1 MGNMGKVRRRNE
13 SRSGESSGIWTH
25 LNSALAYP
33 TILGASHPRL
43 KNRAKVAV
51 LVIKSPRYFPLACFA
66 VPLCALGF
74 LIWMNAVRIRHVED
88 VTMQGGWSEKQA
100 ATIAAAASSASEFGG
115 GNGLIIPGHLTES
128 YHWIAQTQRMFK
140 QGEWRVRHIDYENAP
155 FGRAVNSS
163 SPYRWWLGA
172 VAWSDHLI
180 SGRSPVQSVERA
192 ALAADPILHLLLL
205 LGTSL
210 LVAWRFGALPAAL
223 VSIGLVTLF
232 PLAAGYLPGAPDDRG
247 LAQIFAIGS
256 VLLLVAG
263 VRATPKPDD
272 SAKSTQRWFI
282 FAGVSGGLGLW
293 TSVYVQVPI
302 LLGVAAGALL
312 AAWVMRNHRRGEAA
326 ANAGLPWRSWAAAG
340 AVTTL
345 GAYLIEFA
353 PSHLGDWQL
362 SSIHPLYGLA
372 WLGGGEI
379 LSLATEWIQNKK
391 SPKTFRNFAMLTLAL
406 AAIIAVPVAIWKI
419 HGSDFLT
426 LDSSSFRLTQLP
438 EGAIAQNLATWILR
452 DGPTVAMLATFLP
465 LLLVAPAVWF
475 LLRRQTG
482 REGRVSVA
490 ITLGPVLMA
499 FGFACQQLVWW
510 NALDG
515 LLLVLLVAVTAGL
528 PGASSWGHRHPA
540 WAGAGLLLL
549 LPGILQVA
557 PRHRDQ
563 TENNLT
569 RWEVLGLIE
578 RDLAGWL
585 ALHADPAGVVLLAPP
600 NATTAL
606 CYYGGMRG
614 MGALSRENKEG
625 VAAAVLIL
633 KNQNLQEA
641 KAMIDRRKI
650 THVILLSW
658 DSSFDEYTRT
668 GTGENPI
675 SLRDQ
680 LQLARLPLWLRPLA
694 YPMPVIPGFEG
705 QSVNI
710 FEVVDEQEQATGVSR
725 IAEYLIEMGDLDQA
739 AAAAQGLLRYSADFG
754 AWVARAEVE
763 LARGDEAGFAKSLKT
778 LQARLAVKAP
788 LALPWDQRVGLAVV
802 LAKAKQE
809 KLAREQVTACLA
821 VADEGKLRSLSPGSL
836 YRLLVLSRGF
846 GINMDQKLHEFALTL
861 VSPELRDRL
870 R

>member
-1 MGNMGKVRRRNE
+1 
-13 SRSGESSGIWTH
+13 
-25 LNSALAYP
+25 
-33 TILGASHPRL
+33 
-43 KNRAKVAV
+43 
-51 LVIKSPRYFPLACFA
+51 
-66 VPLCALGF
+66 
-74 LIWMNAVRIRHVED
+74 MNAVRIRHVED

-100 ATIAAAASSASEFGG
+100 ATVAAAASSNSEFGA
-115 GNGLIIPGHLTES
+115 GNGLIIPEHLTES

-140 QGEWRVRHIDYENAP
+140 QDEWRVRHIDYENAP

-172 VAWSDHLI
+172 VAWCDHLV
-180 SGRSPVQSVERA
+180 SGRSPTQSVERA
-192 ALAADPILHLLLL
+192 ALVADPILHFLLL
-205 LGTSL
+205 LGTFL
-210 LVAWRFGALPAAL
+210 LVAWRFGTLPAAL
-223 VSIGLVTLF
+223 ISIGLVTVF
-232 PLAAGYLPGAPDDRG
+232 PFAAGYLPGAPDDRG
-247 LAQIFAIGS
+247 LAQIFAVGS
-256 VLLLVAG
+256 VLFLAAG
-263 VRATPKPDD
+263 IRTTPGPDD
-272 SAKSTQRWFI
+272 NGKSTQRWFI
-282 FAGVSGGLGLW
+282 LAGVTGGLALW
-293 TSVYVQVPI
+293 INVYVQVPV
-302 LLGVAAGALL
+302 LLGVATGALL
-312 AAWVMRNHRRGEAA
+312 AAWVMRNHRPGEAA
-326 ANAGLPWRSWAAAG
+326 TNAGLPWRSWAAAG

-353 PSHLGDWQL
+353 PTHLGDWQL

-379 LSLATEWIQNKK
+379 LSQTAEWIQGKK
-391 SPKTFRNFAMLTLAL
+391 SPKTFRNFAVLAL
-406 AAIIAVPVAIWKI
+406 AAAAIIAVPVAIWKI
-419 HGSDFLT
+419 QGFDFLT
-426 LDSSSFRLTQLP
+426 LESSSFRLTKLP
-438 EGAIAQNLATWILR
+438 EGAIAQNLAAWILR
-452 DGPTVAMLATFLP
+452 DGPNAAMLATFMP
-465 LLLVAPAVWF
+465 LLLVAPALWF
-475 LLRRQTG
+475 LLRRQTSQ
-482 REGRVSVA
+482 ESRVSVA

-510 NALDG
+510 NTLDG
-515 LLLVLLVAVTAGL
+515 LLLVLLVAVTTGL
-528 PGASSWGHRHPA
+528 PRASSWGYRHLA
-540 WAGAGLLLL
+540 WAAAGLLLM
-549 LPGILQVA
+549 LPGGLQVA
-557 PRHRDQ
+557 PRHKDQ
-563 TENNLT
+563 TENDLT
-569 RWEVLGLIE
+569 RSEVLGLIE

-614 MGALSRENKEG
+614 MGSLSWENKGG

-650 THVILLSW
+650 THLILLSW

-710 FEVVDEQEQATGVSR
+710 FEVVDEQEQATAVSR

-739 AAAAQGLLRYSADFG
+739 AAAARGLQRYPADFG

-763 LARGDEAGFAKSLKT
+763 LARGDEAGFSKSLKA
-778 LQARLAVKAP
+778 LQARLALKAP

-802 LAKAKQE
+802 LAKAEQE

-821 VADEGKLRSLSPGSL
+821 AADEGKLRSLSPGSL
-836 YRLLVLSRGF
+836 YRLLILSRGF
-846 GINMDQKLHEFALTL
+846 AIRMDPKLHEFALTL